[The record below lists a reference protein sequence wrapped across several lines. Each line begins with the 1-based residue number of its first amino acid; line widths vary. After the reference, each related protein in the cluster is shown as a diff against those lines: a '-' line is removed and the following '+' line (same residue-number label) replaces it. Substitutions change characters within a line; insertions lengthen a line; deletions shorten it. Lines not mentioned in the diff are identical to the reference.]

1 MTPDLFI
8 VDGKMVRD
16 SHAMSQGTLADI
28 IQYSSNTGMARISM
42 RVGPQKIMQVFTRFG
57 FGSKTES
64 GLVGENT
71 GRLNENRKFW
81 SEIDKATLGFGYGV
95 AVTNLQLTQHMQP

>member
-1 MTPDLFI
+1 MALAALEAKATNWSEVFDTRPFI

-57 FGSKTES
+57 FGSKTEERTPEDLMKTESS
-64 GLVGENT
+64 GQKLIK
-71 GRLNENRKFW
+71 L
-81 SEIDKATLGFGYGV
+81 L
-95 AVTNLQLTQHMQP
+95 

>member
-1 MTPDLFI
+1 
-8 VDGKMVRD
+8 
-16 SHAMSQGTLADI
+16 
-28 IQYSSNTGMARISM
+28 
-42 RVGPQKIMQVFTRFG
+42 MQVLNRFG

-64 GLVGENT
+64 GLVGENS

-95 AVTNLQLTQHMQP
+95 AVTNMQLTQAYATLANGGIRNPVSILRLKNPPKVP